1 VYKIK
6 HKADGSVERYKAR
19 LVAKGYNQIEGL
31 DFFYTFSPVAKIT
44 TVRTLIALASINGW
58 HLHQMDVNNAF
69 LHGDLQEEVYM
80 DIPQGVT
87 SSHPNQVCTED

>member
-1 VYKIK
+1 
-6 HKADGSVERYKAR
+6 
-19 LVAKGYNQIEGL
+19 
-31 DFFYTFSPVAKIT
+31 VAKIT

-87 SSHPNQVCTED
+87 SSHPN